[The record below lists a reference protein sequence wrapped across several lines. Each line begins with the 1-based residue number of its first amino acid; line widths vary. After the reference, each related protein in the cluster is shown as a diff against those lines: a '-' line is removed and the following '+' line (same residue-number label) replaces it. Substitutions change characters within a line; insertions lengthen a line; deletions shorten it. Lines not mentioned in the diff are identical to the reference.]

1 MSRAIHP
8 AVATAWLALAAAACV
23 PLAPMTSPAASDH
36 TWQVTGHRMPGVSA
50 IADDAAAG
58 WHGRFVHLQSRRA
71 SNARDT
77 CSAPTYVEST
87 HPAEDFLAVEYRILP
102 AALGVPAGAAVRV
115 IEVTCHGQPWTALGG
130 RVLSFGAA
138 GDFAV
143 WDGVFFALRRV
154 HL

>member
-1 MSRAIHP
+1 
-8 AVATAWLALAAAACV
+8 
-23 PLAPMTSPAASDH
+23 
-36 TWQVTGHRMPGVSA
+36 MPGVSA
-50 IADDAAAG
+50 MDDAAATA

-77 CSAPTYVEST
+77 CAAPDYVEST
-87 HPAEDFLAVEYRILP
+87 HPAEDFLAVQYRIP
-102 AALGVPAGAAVRV
+102 PVSLGVPTDAEVRV
-115 IEVTCHGQPWTALGG
+115 IDVTCHGQPWTALGG

-143 WDGVFFALRRV
+143 WGGVFFALRRV